1 MDPPLFHLAP
11 SGDVPLL
18 TLRISRSLFP
28 NMAIAPEMAAA
39 GLVCPFRVKSVS
51 ESKKKCD
58 GLWRHL
64 RTMPSG
70 LGYVYSGGRRRA
82 CSLKRG
88 YRNRPVRFAEAGPS
102 IYGGTLDRG
111 L

>member
-51 ESKKKCD
+51 ESKKSA
-58 GLWRHL
+58 
-64 RTMPSG
+64 T
-70 LGYVYSGGRRRA
+70 A
-82 CSLKRG
+82 
-88 YRNRPVRFAEAGPS
+88 F
-102 IYGGTLDRG
+102 GGTCERCPPAWATFTRG
-111 L
+111 VAGEHAA